1 MWLCALAPEHS
12 LAVPIAPARL
22 PTIPTAPDRAFAP
35 LNTMHSKT
43 MTHSYRRHQ
52 FHFHICAL
60 CARSLQP
67 LAA

>member
-1 MWLCALAPEHS
+1 MWLCALAPEHP

-22 PTIPTAPDRAFAP
+22 PTIPTAPERAFAP

-43 MTHSYRRHQ
+43 MTHSDRTPVPC
-52 FHFHICAL
+52 ICAL